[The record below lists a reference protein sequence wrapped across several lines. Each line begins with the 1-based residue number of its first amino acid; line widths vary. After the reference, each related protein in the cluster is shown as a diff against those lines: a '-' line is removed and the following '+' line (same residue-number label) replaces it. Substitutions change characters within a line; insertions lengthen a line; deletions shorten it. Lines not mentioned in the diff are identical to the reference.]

1 MFVMAEFI
9 MTEMFSSQ
17 LVLLIVFLI
26 GIGLFVSNKNKRPL
40 PPGPRGLPILGNITD
55 LPASGEREWEHWLK
69 HKDVYG
75 PISSVTALGT
85 TIIVLHSRA
94 LAVELLEKQSA
105 LNSSRTRL
113 VFGGE
118 MVGWGNTLPLLP
130 YDDRFRASRKHV
142 HLMIGTQS
150 NIEPYNLLQD
160 VEVHRFLFRV
170 LQEPNNLLSH
180 IRTEAGAIILKMIYG
195 YTIEAHKPDPLVEL
209 AATALDQFSAST
221 VPGAWLVDVI
231 PVLRYMPEWM
241 PGTGFKSTAREW
253 RKKLRNVT
261 ETPLRFT
268 RKQMSRGKYEKSFV
282 ADFCER
288 AGEDLSP
295 EDEYVLKWTA
305 LSLYGGGAD
314 TTVSTLRTFFLAMM
328 LHPEVQLKARE
339 EIDRVVGSSRL
350 PTYDDRGRLP
360 YIQAIVTEAWRWHP
374 VAPMGVPHVA
384 SADYVFDGYCIPKGA
399 IIVQNIW
406 WFMHDPAVYPNPST
420 FDPSRYLGSDP
431 APDPRD
437 DIFGYGRR
445 ICPGKYLAESTVWLT
460 IARSLAVFEI
470 GKGLDDN
477 NSEIE
482 PSVSFSPGIISHP
495 GSFQA
500 TIKPRSPRHEALIR
514 DVEILH
520 PWEESSAGELEISE
534 L

>member
-1 MFVMAEFI
+1 MAEI
-9 MTEMFSSQ
+9 IITELFSSR
-17 LVLLIVFLI
+17 LFLLIVFLI
-26 GIGLFVSNKNKRPL
+26 GIGLVVSNKKKGPL

-55 LPASGEREWEHWLK
+55 LPARGEREWEHWLK

-85 TIIVLHSRA
+85 TIVVLHSRA

-142 HLMIGTQS
+142 HLMIGTRS
-150 NIEPYNLLQD
+150 SIEPYILLQE
-160 VEVHRFLFRV
+160 VEVHRFLFRI
-170 LQEPNNLLSH
+170 LQEPDKLLSH

-195 YTIEAHKPDPLVEL
+195 YTIEPHNMDPLVEL

-231 PVLRYMPEWM
+231 PALRYIPEWM
-241 PGTGFKSTAREW
+241 PGAGFKRTAREW
-253 RKKLRNVT
+253 RKNLRDVT

-268 RKQMSRGKYEKSFV
+268 RKQMSRGKYEKSYV
-282 ADFCER
+282 ADLCEK
-288 AGEDLSP
+288 AGEDISL

-350 PTYDDRGRLP
+350 PTYDDRDQLP

-384 SADYVFDGYCIPKGA
+384 SADNVLGGYNIPKGA

-406 WFMHDPAVYPNPST
+406 WFTHDPAVYPNPSA
-420 FDPSRYLGSDP
+420 FDPSRHLGLDP

-445 ICPGKYLAESTVWLT
+445 ICPGRHLAESTVWLT

-470 GKGLDDN
+470 GKGLDDIG
-477 NSEIE
+477 SEIE

-495 GSFQA
+495 GPFQA
-500 TIKPRSPRHEALIR
+500 TIKPRSPHHEALIR
-514 DVEILH
+514 NVEVLH

-534 L
+534 V